1 MSRLALIV
9 AAAGYGRRV
18 GADGPKQYLPILGV
32 PMLERTVAALSSCSE
47 VDVLVV
53 VVNPEDVAYCR
64 DELLGGRYPRV
75 AAVVAGGAERG
86 FSVQNGL
93 RALADRGGAEL
104 VGTHDGARPLVT
116 CAEIRRLRERLGA
129 EAEWAGAIVAL
140 PSADTIKVVDAAG
153 VIIATP
159 PRSGLWRALT
169 PQVFRWKPF
178 VAAYGQPDEV
188 LAAATD
194 DAALVEA
201 IGGRVGVVEGSAENF
216 KVTTASDVRLAEL
229 LLQER
234 DVTTGHG
241 AAPVRR
247 PVRHSVQERHS

>member
-9 AAAGYGRRV
+9 AAGGYGRRV

-47 VDVLVV
+47 LDSLVV

-75 AAVVAGGAERG
+75 VAVVAGGAERG

-93 RALADRGGAEL
+93 RVLADRGGAEL
-104 VGTHDGARPLVT
+104 VGTHDGARPLVS
-116 CAEIRRLRERLGA
+116 CAEIRRVRERLEA
-129 EAEWAGAIVAL
+129 EPEWAGAIVAL
-140 PSADTIKVVDAAG
+140 PCADTIKVVDAAG
-153 VIIATP
+153 IITATP

-169 PQVFRWKPF
+169 PQVFRWGLF
-178 VAAYGQPDEV
+178 VAAYGQSDEV
-188 LAAATD
+188 LAVATD

-216 KVTTASDVRLAEL
+216 KVTTASDVHLAEL

-234 DVTTGHG
+234 
-241 AAPVRR
+241 
-247 PVRHSVQERHS
+247 HS